1 MEQTDTRFPE
11 PKRKLPA
18 GLLAAGVIAL
28 IVVVLLVVA
37 LAGEPAMPPQVG
49 ELVPEFQLTAF
60 DGSPMVLSSQ
70 RGKVVVVNF
79 FASWCGPCRQEAA
92 DLEQS
97 WQDHQAR
104 GVQFFGIGYK
114 DAAQNVKR
122 FLAEFEV
129 TYPATTEGN
138 NSTARAYGVTG
149 APETFIIDSSGRLV
163 RHILGPVGQAE
174 LAHELD
180 RLLNP

>member
-1 MEQTDTRFPE
+1 MEQTDSTSPE

-28 IVVVLLVVA
+28 IVIVLLVVA
-37 LAGEPAMPPQVG
+37 LAGEPVMPPQAG
-49 ELVPEFQLTAF
+49 EPVPEFQLTAF
-60 DGSPMVLSSQ
+60 DGSPMILSSQ
-70 RGKVVVVNF
+70 RGRVVVVNF
-79 FASWCGPCRQEAA
+79 FASWCSPCRQEAA

-97 WQDHQAR
+97 WRDYRAR
-104 GVQFFGIGYK
+104 GVQFYGIGYK

-122 FLAEFEV
+122 FLAEFDV

-149 APETFIIDSSGRLV
+149 APETFIIDGSGRLV
-163 RHILGPVGQAE
+163 RQILGPVSQAE

-180 RLLNP
+180 QLLNP